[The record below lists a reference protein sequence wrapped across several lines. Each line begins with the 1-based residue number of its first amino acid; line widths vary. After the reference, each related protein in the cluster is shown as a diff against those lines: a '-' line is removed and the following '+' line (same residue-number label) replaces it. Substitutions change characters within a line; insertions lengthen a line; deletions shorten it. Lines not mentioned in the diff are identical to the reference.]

1 MLLRRLALGAAS
13 GGRRRLS
20 CTTNTNHKP
29 APPRTARG
37 ARPPAPRVPVG
48 DRRSLVA
55 DRPSAIGPGSRSF
68 VRPVEDEDGCAGRC
82 VCMCACVYTCARLP
96 PFNHVI
102 AQSYDITLRAR
113 ALTTRTLR
121 RVPAASSRVD
131 DEQQPRPTGVQH
143 SAADGRTRRSEQESH
158 LRRRSPERHLRTAN
172 RGGWR
177 VEMRFQASVR
187 RSRGGSENNGNMI
200 VSTAF
205 VV

>member
-121 RVPAASSRVD
+121 RAPAASSRVD

-143 SAADGRTRRSEQESH
+143 SAADGRTRRSEQGVTCAADH
-158 LRRRSPERHLRTAN
+158 LSGTFEPRTEGGGALKCGFKQVFVAVAVGRRTMA
-172 RGGWR
+172 
-177 VEMRFQASVR
+177 
-187 RSRGGSENNGNMI
+187 
-200 VSTAF
+200 T
-205 VV
+205 